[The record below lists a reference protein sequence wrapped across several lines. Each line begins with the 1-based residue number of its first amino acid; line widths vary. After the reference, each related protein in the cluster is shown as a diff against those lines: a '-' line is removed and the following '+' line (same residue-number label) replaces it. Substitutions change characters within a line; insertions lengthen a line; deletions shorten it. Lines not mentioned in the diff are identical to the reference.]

1 MIDYLI
7 IAVLTYALSWVLNK
21 KFFNENPLSQGKAI
35 LISIGMFIVLTIVL
49 TGLMHFRN
57 TELGIPT
64 KKLFDFSSIGLSIFF
79 YLFLN
84 RKKKGEFEILT
95 SDGGSVAKFDSKEK
109 ADEYISKNS
118 EKNYTIKEK

>member
-1 MIDYLI
+1 
-7 IAVLTYALSWVLNK
+7 
-21 KFFNENPLSQGKAI
+21 
-35 LISIGMFIVLTIVL
+35 
-49 TGLMHFRN
+49 MHFRN
-57 TELGIPT
+57 TELAIPT

-95 SDGGSVAKFDSKEK
+95 ADGGSVAKFETKEK

-118 EKNYTIKEK
+118 EKNYIIKEK